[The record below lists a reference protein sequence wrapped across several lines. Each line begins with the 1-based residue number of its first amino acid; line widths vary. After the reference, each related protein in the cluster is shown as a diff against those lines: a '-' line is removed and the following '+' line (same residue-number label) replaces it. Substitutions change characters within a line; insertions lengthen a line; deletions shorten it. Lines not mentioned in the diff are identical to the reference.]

1 MSTISAQRK
10 KLSFFREVQNE
21 LKKVTWTS
29 RAELI
34 TSTKAVMIATFMFG
48 FAIYLCDLG
57 IHGVVNGLGAL
68 AQKIFG

>member
-1 MSTISAQRK
+1 MSTITTQRK

-29 RAELI
+29 KAELI
-34 TSTKAVMIATFMFG
+34 MSTKAVMIATFVMG

-57 IHGVVNGLGAL
+57 VHGIVNGLGAL